1 MPGTQLTEDEIA
13 ELLGAHPEW
22 IRNGEG
28 FERTVE
34 FGSFVAAFA
43 FMTDVALVSE
53 ELFHHPEW
61 SNVYGTVRMRITDHD
76 AGGISSNDRAWIE
89 RVDALR

>member
-1 MPGTQLTEDEIA
+1 MPGTLLTEDEID
-13 ELLGAHPEW
+13 EMLRSHPEW
-22 IRNGEG
+22 AQVGEG
-28 FERTVE
+28 LERTID

-61 SNVYGTVRMRITDHD
+61 SNVYGTVHMRITDHD
-76 AGGISSNDRAWIE
+76 AGGISTNDRAWIE
-89 RVDALR
+89 RVDAVG